1 LAIASLTRV
10 EVEKQLLGDG
20 DKCIVA
26 YVARFALHDLPQQQ
40 TGSFMLLGV
49 AERLE

>member
-1 LAIASLTRV
+1 LAIASLTRL

-20 DKCIVA
+20 DKSIVA
-26 YVARFALHDLPQQQ
+26 YVTRFALHDLPQQQ